1 LYFVE
6 SIEQVF
12 SGSVDFGRKISATIS
27 RNGDLIH
34 KTYLQVDLPALTGTG
49 TQAWVRNIGHVM
61 IKEVEIEIGG
71 QKIDKHYGQWLQI
84 WQELTQTKEHED
96 GYNVMIGNT
105 TELTTEAASIPSR
118 TLYVPLQFW
127 YSRHVGCALPLIAL
141 QLTKCS

>member
-71 QKIDKHYGQWLQI
+71 QKIDKHYGQWLNFGAI
-84 WQELTQTKEHED
+84 KV
-96 GYNVMIGNT
+96 Y
-105 TELTTEAASIPSR
+105 
-118 TLYVPLQFW
+118 
-127 YSRHVGCALPLIAL
+127 
-141 QLTKCS
+141 